1 MENQQDGTD
10 YTRLVSHQLKS
21 PINAIQSLL
30 KTITDGYAGEIS
42 PQAQQTLIKALGRAE
57 EATST
62 ISDLLRFE
70 GYAQSDRVEMEE
82 LDAVTLVNSLIRDL
96 SFAATEKSI
105 NFKPSIPLDRKIIL
119 KGDKAGI
126 EHAFRNLIDNAIK
139 YTPERGRVS
148 VLLEVSAEG
157 GGGKAVRFKVE
168 DTGDGIPENE
178 MDRLFT
184 PFFRSKKQKNKK
196 PGTGLG
202 LAIVKR
208 VIDMHGGSIDVESGE
223 GEGTA
228 FTVTLPLLR
237 EEIGAAS
244 GEKRKKVVVVGG
256 VTSGPKAAA
265 RLRRLDENID
275 ITIIEQHGFLSYS
288 GCELPDY
295 ISGRLE
301 SFGQLLSTP
310 YHTVRNAHFF
320 ETFKNITAYTGTR
333 AVKIDRDG
341 KELKTEEVGTGKKAS
356 YPYDT
361 LILAAGSVPAVPDIP
376 GIDHDL
382 VIPIYSLEEA
392 ERLKQKIEQRG
403 AQEVYMLGGGLIGVT
418 LAQSLIETGCRV
430 NILEKE
436 DTILRNY
443 LDPDFGKKL
452 TTLLTRK
459 GIRII
464 CNAAIEQI
472 AGDSRGLRLETAGG
486 SHTADLIILCAGVR
500 PNSKLAEEAGL
511 EIGPLGGITVDER
524 MRTSDESIFAVGDCA
539 ETPHIISGDPEYWP
553 LGSVSTK
560 MGRIAA
566 DNIAG
571 IDARF
576 PGSLGTTLFTCFDIH
591 VARTGLTAAA
601 AAARGYDTETALV
614 TGPDKP
620 AANPEAGPIFLKLI
634 ADRKTRTVLGA
645 QALGTAAA
653 AAKIALLAE
662 AISGSLGL
670 EDIFNLDLG
679 YSPETTTPIDIIQTA
694 SNVLRNK
701 LDGIIETV
709 APEELDGIDEK
720 AVFIALFSPSAVPD
734 DLIPGSIVIAPEN
747 FRHEDLDFEKDRR
760 IILYCPSSTLA
771 YQAYRYLKSRGY
783 TRLGV
788 LEGGHLFRR

>member
-1 MENQQDGTD
+1 MENQQEGTS

-21 PINAIQSLL
+21 PINAVQSLI
-30 KTITDGYAGEIS
+30 KTITDGYAGEVS
-42 PQAQQTLIKALGRAE
+42 PQARQTLIKALGRAE

-70 GYAQSDRVEMEE
+70 GYAQSDRLEMKEI
-82 LDAVTLVNSLIRDL
+82 DAVALLNSLIRDL
-96 SFAATEKSI
+96 SFSATEKSI
-105 NFKPSIPLDRKIIL
+105 NLKSSIPLNRKIIL
-119 KGDKAGI
+119 RGDNSGL

-139 YTPERGRVS
+139 YTPEQGRVS
-148 VLLEVSAEG
+148 VALEVPSG
-157 GGGKAVRFKVE
+157 DGIVRIRIE

-178 MDRLFT
+178 MDQLFS
-184 PFFRSKKQKNKK
+184 PFFRSRKQKNKK

-208 VIDMHGGSIDVESGE
+208 VIDVHEGSIDVESKE
-223 GEGTA
+223 EEGTA
-228 FTVTLPLLR
+228 FTVTLPLVR
-237 EEIGAAS
+237 EETA
-244 GEKRKKVVVVGG
+244 ETEEVKRKRVVIVGG

-265 RLRRLDENID
+265 RLRRLDETID
-275 ITIIEQHGFLSYS
+275 ITIIEQHDFLSYS
-288 GCELPDY
+288 GCELPNY
-295 ISGRLE
+295 ISGRFE
-301 SFGQLLSTP
+301 TFGPLLSTQ

-320 ETFKNITAYTGTR
+320 ETFKNITAYTGTK
-333 AVKIDRDG
+333 AVAIDRKA
-341 KELKTEEVGTGKKAS
+341 KELKTEETETGKKVS

-361 LILAAGSVPAVPDIP
+361 LILATGSIPAVPDIP
-376 GIDHDL
+376 GIDHNL

-392 ERLKQKIEQRG
+392 ERLKRKIEKRG

-418 LAQSLIETGCRV
+418 LAQSLVETGCRV
-430 NILEKE
+430 TILEKE
-436 DTILRNY
+436 DTILKNY

-464 CNAAIEQI
+464 CDSVVEKIT
-472 AGDSRGLRLETAGG
+472 GDSRGLRLEGPGG
-486 SHTADLIILCAGVR
+486 SHHADLVILCAGVR
-500 PNSKLAEEAGL
+500 PNSKLAEDAGL
-511 EIGPLGGITVDER
+511 AIGPLGGIAVDEQ
-524 MRTSDESIFAVGDCA
+524 MRTSDDSILAAGDCA
-539 ETPHIISGDPEYWP
+539 ETPHLISGDPEYWP

-566 DNIAG
+566 DTASG
-571 IDARF
+571 RKTRF

-620 AANPEAGPIFLKLI
+620 ATNPEAGPIFLKLI
-634 ADRKTRTVLGA
+634 ADRKTGTVLGA

-653 AAKIALLAE
+653 ASKIALLAE
-662 AISGSLGL
+662 AISYSLGP

-694 SNVLRNK
+694 GNVLRNK
-701 LDGIIETV
+701 LDGIVETLR
-709 APEELDGIDEK
+709 PEELDGVDK
-720 AVFIALFSPSAVPD
+720 NAVFIALYPQSAVPE
-734 DLIPGSIVIAPEN
+734 DLIPGSITIAPEN
-747 FRHEDLDFEKDRR
+747 LRHEDLEFEKDRQ
-760 IILYCPSSTLA
+760 IILYCTSSALA
-771 YQAYRYLKSRGY
+771 YQAYRYLKSRDY
-783 TRLGV
+783 TRLQV
-788 LEGGHLFRR
+788 LEGGHLFWR